1 MAYSKSLCITSSN
14 TWLKYLMLLGM
25 FTSGIWLRDPVYA
38 GEKSYFKTLFA
49 WETARDLWLNAAPA
63 VRSVCFYLPRVFGD

>member
-49 WETARDLWLNAAPA
+49 WETARDL
-63 VRSVCFYLPRVFGD
+63 